1 MSVQPTPGAR
11 PAAVHLLTGE
21 YPPQF
26 GGVSDYS
33 HGVARG
39 LAARGIPVHV
49 WCPPA
54 DGDDAGSVLPG
65 VTVHRIAGTWS
76 RADFA
81 RLDDAMDR
89 TPAPRRLIVQWVPHA
104 FGHRSLN
111 VPFCAWVRRRAGAG
125 DTVDVMVHEACFA
138 FGEGGWKQD
147 AAAVVHRLMVSLLMS
162 RARHVWVSI
171 PAWADVLRPFTFGRS
186 LGFDWLPV
194 PSNVTRVDDDAAV
207 ASVRACVASENAVV
221 VGHFGTYE
229 SHVRR
234 TIDALTHGLLAR
246 DPRVVVLLMGRDSDR
261 VARALVDADPSLA
274 GRVSGTGRLD
284 ASALS
289 TTLQACDLVVQ
300 PYPDGASSRR
310 GTLMA
315 ALSHGVPVVTTDGRL
330 SEPIWRE
337 SGAVRLVPAGDPDAL
352 LEAVA
357 ALCGDASDRTRLARE
372 GRALYEARFDI
383 TYTLRALE
391 REPRTAGPTAA
402 DAPAR
407 AN

>member
-1 MSVQPTPGAR
+1 MSVQPTPGAHR
-11 PAAVHLLTGE
+11 AAVHLLTGE

-39 LAARGIPVHV
+39 LAAHGIPVHV
-49 WCPPA
+49 WCPPS
-54 DGDDAGSVLPG
+54 DGDDSASALPG
-65 VTVHRIAGTWS
+65 VTVHRTAGTWS

-81 RLDDAMDR
+81 RLDDALDQ
-89 TPAPRRLIVQWVPHA
+89 TPTPRRLIVQWVPHA

-111 VPFCAWVRRRAGAG
+111 VPFCAWVRRRAVAG

-171 PAWADVLRPFTFGRS
+171 PAWADVLRPFTFGRN

-194 PSNVTRVDDDAAV
+194 PSNVPQVHDDAAV
-207 ASVRACVASENAVV
+207 AAIRGRLSAPDSVV

-234 TIDALTHGLLAR
+234 TIETLTHGLLAR
-246 DPRVVVLLMGRDSDR
+246 NPRAVVLLMGRDSDR
-261 VARALVDADPSLA
+261 VARALADAHPSLT

-284 ASALS
+284 APALS
-289 TTLQACDLVVQ
+289 ATLQACDLVVQ

-330 SEPIWRE
+330 SEPVWRE
-337 SGAVRLVPAGDPDAL
+337 SGAVRLVQAGDHDAL
-352 LEAVA
+352 LAAVA
-357 ALCGDASDRTRLARE
+357 SLCDSASERTRLARE
-372 GRALYEARFDI
+372 GKALYEARFDI

-391 REPRTAGPTAA
+391 RELRTAGTTAA
-402 DAPAR
+402 DAPIR

>member
-1 MSVQPTPGAR
+1 MRVQPTPDDSH
-11 PAAVHLLTGE
+11 AAVHLLTGE

-33 HGVARG
+33 YGVARG
-39 LAARGIPVHV
+39 LAAHGVPVHV

-54 DGDDAGSVLPG
+54 AGNDAGSALPG
-65 VTVHRIAGTWS
+65 VAVHRIAGTWS

-81 RLDDAMDR
+81 HLDDAIDQ

-147 AAAVVHRLMVSLLMS
+147 AAAVVHRLMVSLLLS

-171 PAWADVLRPFTFGRS
+171 PAWADVLRPFAFGRN
-186 LGFDWLPV
+186 LGFTWLPV
-194 PSNVTRVDDDAAV
+194 PSNVTRIDDAAAVAAVRDRV
-207 ASVRACVASENAVV
+207 ASGDAIV

-234 TIDALTHGLLAR
+234 TVETLTRGLLAR
-246 DPRVVVLLMGRDSDR
+246 NPHAVVMLMGRDSDR
-261 VARALVDADPSLA
+261 VARALVDAQPALA

-284 ASALS
+284 ATALS
-289 TTLQACDLVVQ
+289 TALQACDVVVQ

-315 ALSHGVPVVTTDGRL
+315 ALSHAVPVVTTDGRL

-337 SGAVRLVPAGDPDAL
+337 SGAVRLVPAGDREAL
-352 LEAVA
+352 LEAVC
-357 ALCGDASDRTRLARE
+357 ALCDDASERARLARE
-372 GRALYEARFDI
+372 GKALYDARFDI
-383 TYTLRALE
+383 AFTLRALE
-391 REPRTAGPTAA
+391 REPGEAGSAAA
-402 DAPAR
+402 DAPVR
-407 AN
+407 AH

>member
-1 MSVQPTPGAR
+1 MSVQPTPGGSYAG
-11 PAAVHLLTGE
+11 VHLLTGE

-33 HGVARG
+33 YGVARG
-39 LAARGIPVHV
+39 LAARGVPVHV

-54 DGDDAGSVLPG
+54 EASDGSSALQG
-65 VTVHRIAGTWS
+65 VTVHRLAGTWS
-76 RADFA
+76 RGDFA
-81 RLDDAMDR
+81 RLDEAIEQ

-111 VPFCAWVRRRAGAG
+111 VAFCAWVRRRATAG
-125 DTVDVMVHEACFA
+125 DTVDVMMHEACFA

-147 AAAVVHRLMVSLLMS
+147 AAAVVHRLMVTLLMN

-171 PAWADVLRPFTFGRS
+171 PAWADVLRPFAFGRE
-186 LGFDWLPV
+186 LGFEWLPV
-194 PSNVTRVDDDAAV
+194 PSNVTRVDDAAAV
-207 ASVRACVASENAVV
+207 AAFRERVASPDAVV

-234 TIDALTHGLLAR
+234 TIETLTQRLLGR
-246 DPRVVVLLMGRDSDR
+246 DTRAVVLLMGRDSDR
-261 VARALVDADPSLA
+261 VARALVAAEPSLS

-284 ASALS
+284 APALS
-289 TTLQACDLVVQ
+289 TALQACDFLVQ

-315 ALSHGVPVVTTDGRL
+315 ALSHSVPVVTTDGRL

-337 SGAVRLVPAGDPDAL
+337 SRAVRLVPAGDHDAL
-352 LEAVA
+352 LDAVVS
-357 ALCGDASDRTRLARE
+357 LCDDSSERTRLARE
-372 GRALYEARFDI
+372 GKALYDARFDI
-383 TYTLRALE
+383 AYTLRALE
-391 REPRTAGPTAA
+391 LEPRQPRTAAA
-402 DAPAR
+402 DTPVR